1 MWAIPDREAGK
12 MTGPALLGPLALIAV
27 ASAAGPRAPRATHIG
42 TADGRWQLNGTVTYP
57 RAPAEGLLLN
67 VRMVNA
73 VFEDRNRPDFDPEA
87 NTDEFIPALPDYVR
101 HGVRAFTLNL
111 QGGFPDY
118 EGALNSAFEADGSL
132 RAEYVGRV
140 ERVIEACDQ
149 AGAAVILGCFYQ
161 RQDQALRDE
170 AAVRH
175 GVVNVVRWIAER
187 GFTNVLLEIAN
198 EFGHGGFDHALL
210 RSAEGQVELI
220 DLAHRTA
227 IEQGSPLLI
236 STSGLGDARVGNR
249 VAEASD
255 FLLVHLN
262 STPLAEIPNRL
273 GALRL
278 FGKPIVV
285 NEDDKLGEE
294 AARAAELCVEAGA
307 SWGYMGFDV
316 NQRFPFEFH
325 GAADDPIV
333 YRKLQELSSPR
344 R

>member
-1 MWAIPDREAGK
+1 
-12 MTGPALLGPLALIAV
+12 
-27 ASAAGPRAPRATHIG
+27 
-42 TADGRWQLNGTVTYP
+42 
-57 RAPAEGLLLN
+57 
-67 VRMVNA
+67 MVNA
-73 VFEDRNRPDFDPEA
+73 VFEDHNRPDFDPEA
-87 NTDEFIPALPDYVR
+87 NTDEFIAALPEYIR

-118 EGALNSAFEADGSL
+118 EGALNSAFETDGTL
-132 RAEYVGRV
+132 RAEYLARV
-140 ERVIEACDQ
+140 ERVIEACDRE
-149 AGAAVILGCFYQ
+149 GAAVILGCFYQ
-161 RQDQALRDE
+161 RQDQVLRDE
-170 AAVRH
+170 AAVRN
-175 GVVNVVRWIAER
+175 GVVNVVGWLAER

-198 EFGHGGFDHALL
+198 EFGHGGFDYGLL
-210 RSAEGQVELI
+210 RSVEGQVELI
-220 DLAHRTA
+220 ELARQAAAEH
-227 IEQGSPLLI
+227 GYPLLV

-273 GALRL
+273 GALL
-278 FGKPIVV
+278 AFGKPILV